1 VAKSKLVFLLFLAVI
16 FVFTMSSCAQAPTS
30 TTSPSQVPTSS
41 ASPTP
46 TPTSK
51 PENVMAVNEYP
62 VIQMDPSLACD
73 FYDAEVMFN
82 LYDALTYPTPDG
94 DVEPHLATEWTSPD
108 GKDWTFKL
116 RKGVKFHDGTELTSE
131 DVVFSFERMKTMNQ
145 GYSGFFQTVEKVE
158 APDPYTVIF
167 HQIEPNVIL
176 PNQLALLMI
185 MNKNLVMKNIK
196 TPGDYGDLGDYG
208 SAWLQF
214 HDAGSGP
221 YKAVEYKPN
230 EGLTTERF
238 LDYWMG
244 WENWKSNTVP
254 IDKGIFRETVD
265 PAALKTML
273 ANRQHD
279 FTDWYQTDEFY
290 DSVSKIPGVEIVEM
304 PMGVIYTFWIN
315 TSRAPTDDIHFRK
328 AILWAFDYKSLTES
342 VRGAKQQAGP
352 MPSIMW
358 GHDPNVFQY
367 SQNLDKAKEELAQ
380 SAYAGQKVDL
390 ELWYCVG
397 NPIEEKFA
405 LLLQQNLEPLGINVK
420 VTAAQWPQFQQAVS
434 KPETTPNISCFM
446 FTASY
451 PSPDFFLTYMY
462 HPNNVNN
469 GVYAGHWY
477 KDEELGKL
485 IDQSRATLDKNARLE
500 IYKQIQAKIM
510 DDALAFY
517 TVEVP
522 AIHAKQVYIE
532 GPQKSY
538 VGIGPELNL
547 RNFQI
552 DLNKKAEILAKP

>member
-1 VAKSKLVFLLFLAVI
+1 MIRSKFGMVVMVVALFAL
-16 FVFTMSSCAQAPTS
+16 TLTCCAPA
-30 TTSPSQVPTSS
+30 

-46 TPTSK
+46 TATTSPSPTPTVK

-62 VIQMDPSLACD
+62 VIQMDPSLAAD
-73 FYDAEVMFN
+73 FFDSEVIFN
-82 LYDALTYPTPDG
+82 LYDALTYPTPNG
-94 DVEPHLATEWTSPD
+94 DVKPHLATEWTSSD

-116 RKGVKFHDGTELTSE
+116 RQGVKFHDGTELTSE
-131 DVVFSFERMKTMNQ
+131 DVVFSMERMKTINQ
-145 GYSGFFQTVEKVE
+145 GYSGFFKTVEKIE

-167 HQIEPNVIL
+167 RQSEPNVIL
-176 PNQLALLMI
+176 PNQLALFMI
-185 MNKNLVMKNIK
+185 MNKDLVMKNIK
-196 TPGDYGDLGDYG
+196 TPGDYGELGDYG
-208 SAWLQF
+208 STWLQF

-230 EGLTTERF
+230 EGLTAERF
-238 LDYWMG
+238 TDYWMG
-244 WENWKSNTVP
+244 WENWKPNTVP

-290 DSVSKIPGVEIVEM
+290 ESVAKIPDVEIVEM

-315 TSRAPTDDIHFRK
+315 TVRAPTDDIHLRK

-352 MPSIMW
+352 MPSTIW
-358 GHDPNVFQY
+358 GHDSNVSQY
-367 SQNLDKAKEELAQ
+367 SQNMGKAQEELAQ

-434 KPETTPNISCFM
+434 KPESTPNISCFM

-451 PSPDFFLTYMY
+451 PSPDFFLSFMY
-462 HPNNVNN
+462 HPAVTG

-477 KDEELGKL
+477 ADKELGQL
-485 IDQSRATLDKNARLE
+485 IDQSRATLDKDARLE
-500 IYKQIQAKIM
+500 LYKQIQAKIM

-532 GPQKSY
+532 GPKESY

-552 DLNKKAEILAKP
+552 DLTKKAEILSPP